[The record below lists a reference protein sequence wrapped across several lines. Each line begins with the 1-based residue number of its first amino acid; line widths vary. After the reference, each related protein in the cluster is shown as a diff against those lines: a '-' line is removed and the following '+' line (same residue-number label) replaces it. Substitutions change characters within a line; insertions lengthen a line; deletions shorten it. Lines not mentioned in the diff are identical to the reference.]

1 MRRVWPLVLVVAV
14 LASAGCAGNTFM
26 APPAVNVTGKWVGN
40 WMFDPVSL
48 GGGQIVMDLK
58 QVGAEV
64 TGTVLVTGPSVNR
77 PTTIQAIVTGNEM
90 KLQGRIPGT
99 LTVTADQISGTVD
112 GVVPATV
119 SAQRQ
124 K

>member
-1 MRRVWPLVLVVAV
+1 MRRVRALVVVVAALV
-14 LASAGCAGNTFM
+14 SAGCAGTALM
-26 APPAVNVTGKWVGN
+26 APPAVNVTGKWLGT
-40 WMFDPVSL
+40 WMFEPVSL
-48 GGGQIVMDLK
+48 GSGQIVMDLK

-77 PTTIQAIVTGNEM
+77 PTTIQAIVSGNEM
-90 KLQGRIPGT
+90 RLQGRIPGT
-99 LTVTADQISGTVD
+99 LTVTADQISGTVE

-124 K
+124 R

>member
-1 MRRVWPLVLVVAV
+1 MRGVRALVLLVAV
-14 LASAGCAGNTFM
+14 WAIAGCAGSTFM
-26 APPAVNVTGKWVGN
+26 APPAVNVTGTWVGN

-77 PTTIQAIVTGNEM
+77 PTIIQAIVTGNEM

>member
-1 MRRVWPLVLVVAV
+1 MRRVWALVAVAAVLV
-14 LASAGCAGNTFM
+14 SAGCAGNVLM
-26 APPAVNVTGKWVGN
+26 APPAVNVTGKWLGN

-48 GGGQIVMDLK
+48 GGGQLVMDLK

-64 TGTVLVTGPSVNR
+64 TGTLLVTGPSVNR

-99 LTVTADQISGTVD
+99 LTVTGDQISGTVE

-124 K
+124 